1 MRISE
6 MSDFLR
12 SDASVNRVK
21 FGYFFMLKYVET
33 ETGGRW
39 WKCMLQVQEFGLNSQ
54 VFGGVG
60 VKNHVCFTCR
70 NIEMT

>member
-39 WKCMLQVQEFGLNSQ
+39 WKCMLHVQELWVEQNMVSR
-54 VFGGVG
+54 GVG
-60 VKNHVCFTCR
+60 VLSCMFYMS
-70 NIEMT
+70 I

>member
-1 MRISE
+1 VRSSE

-21 FGYFFMLKYVET
+21 LGYVFMLKYVET

-39 WKCMLQVQEFGLNSQ
+39 WKIC
-54 VFGGVG
+54 
-60 VKNHVCFTCR
+60 HIC
-70 NIEMT
+70 